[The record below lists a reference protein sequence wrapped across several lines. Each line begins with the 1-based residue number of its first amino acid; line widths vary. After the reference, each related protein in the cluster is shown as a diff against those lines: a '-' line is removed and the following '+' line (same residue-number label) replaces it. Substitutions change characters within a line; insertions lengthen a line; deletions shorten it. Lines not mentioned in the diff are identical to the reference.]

1 MRTNTEIQLPT
12 AARAGILR
20 CSPKKCIVNLKRAA
34 AVGSL
39 GSTPTAQEE
48 EELVCTPQPD
58 ISAVSG
64 NGFIIHVVYIISL
77 QFSIIIKW
85 RSIRIPLSDLFDILS
100 LNPNLI
106 FMQRHNLKGDIYQP
120 VMGACKYCKCVIKR
134 VKTQSCALL
143 YCDLLDCALV
153 NVVKRPP

>member
-20 CSPKKCIVNLKRAA
+20 CSPKKCTVYLKRAA

-77 QFSIIIKW
+77 QFSIIIK
-85 RSIRIPLSDLFDILS
+85 
-100 LNPNLI
+100 
-106 FMQRHNLKGDIYQP
+106 
-120 VMGACKYCKCVIKR
+120 
-134 VKTQSCALL
+134 
-143 YCDLLDCALV
+143 
-153 NVVKRPP
+153 